1 MYDPCDNCNKP
12 CCFDCSYADTNEEPT
27 AEEIRSPER
36 TEYLASKIHLV
47 SQVVYWLS
55 YQPEISNH
63 EEKELLDMC
72 DLLDNLRRRI
82 EWEGNNNEN

>member
-12 CCFDCSYADTNEEPT
+12 CCFGCLYADTNEEPT

-36 TEYLASKIHLV
+36 INDLTEQIHLAE
-47 SQVVYWLS
+47 QIVYWLS
-55 YQPEISNH
+55 YQPEVSNR
-63 EEKELLDMC
+63 EEKELLDMS